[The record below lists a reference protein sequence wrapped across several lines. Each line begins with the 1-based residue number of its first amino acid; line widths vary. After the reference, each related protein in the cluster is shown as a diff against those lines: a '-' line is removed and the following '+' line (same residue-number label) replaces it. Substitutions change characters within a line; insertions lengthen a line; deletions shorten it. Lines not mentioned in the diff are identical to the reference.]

1 MTRSNYFFPI
11 IAFLLVFTACKQDV
25 SYDTDSLALVPEDA
39 SMVTS
44 IDIQQLMDKM
54 DFEEVKNMAFYQDL
68 VEQVGDEN
76 PALAAILKDP
86 TKSGVDLTKNIYFAY
101 DVEGKNI
108 SNSFGGMYFDI
119 ADESAFQAMV
129 SSAGLNN
136 IENKGGH
143 SLVSKKGMVVSWNGQ
158 HGMIGGGSKR
168 SKNEEN
174 VSLLYSGEQKSIS
187 GNKDF
192 KKSMKGDHDITTW
205 ISSNGIAESSE
216 AALALSFAKIDP
228 DALKDNFLNGYVDF
242 NDGEMVSESIFNLN
256 SGLTKDIDKLF
267 KNKVKTNFSKYIPAE
282 NLAFVMSA
290 ALDMA
295 GVNRVLSDRPSN
307 KNLANFA
314 MKEYGLTIDDIT
326 KAFDGD
332 LVIAA
337 YNNDNDEKQKGLF
350 ATPIRDESVFNKIIT
365 LGEDYEVLKKESKG
379 MYQFDAREFKNFKFK
394 GMDMDI
400 DKFAWLMIHDDMLFI
415 SGDKEMLDNVRGG
428 LFSGVKKID
437 KEINNNIMGNI
448 FSAYLDAETAKR
460 YSDNVDAGALT
471 DLIISAARNDAKFNM
486 EFEDKSKNSLKL
498 LMEMLN
504 KNFLKQKGQTRS
516 KKAI

>member
-1 MTRSNYFFPI
+1 MTRSNYFLPI
-11 IAFLLVFTACKQDV
+11 IAFLLIFTACKQDA

-44 IDIQQLMDKM
+44 VDVQQLMDKM

-68 VEQVGDEN
+68 VEQVADEN

-86 TKSGVDLTKNIYFAY
+86 VKSGVDLTKNIYFAY

-174 VSLLYSGEQKSIS
+174 VALLYSGEQKSIS

-216 AALALSFAKIDP
+216 AAMALTFAKIDP
-228 DALKDNFLNGYVDF
+228 DALKDNFLNGFVDF
-242 NDGEMVSESIFNLN
+242 NDGEMVAESIFNLN
-256 SGLTKDIDKLF
+256 SGLTKDADKLF
-267 KNKVKTNFSKYIPAE
+267 KNSVKTNFSKYIPSE
-282 NLAFVMSA
+282 DLAFVMSA

-295 GVNRVLSDRPSN
+295 GINRVLTDRPSN
-307 KNLANFA
+307 KSFANFA
-314 MKEYGLTIDDIT
+314 MKEYGLTVDDVT

-332 LVIAA
+332 LVVAMYGGENKEA
-337 YNNDNDEKQKGLF
+337 QKGLF
-350 ATPIRDESVFNKIIT
+350 ATPIDDMSVFKKIIT
-365 LGEDYEVLKKESKG
+365 LGKDYEVLKEDSKN
-379 MYQFDAREFKNFKFK
+379 MYQFDATEFKNFKFK
-394 GMDMDI
+394 GMEI
-400 DKFAWLMIHDDMLFI
+400 DKYAWLMVHDDMLFI
-415 SGDKEMLDNVRGG
+415 SGDKEMLNKVRGG

-448 FSAYLDAETAKR
+448 FSAFLDAETIQK
-460 YSDNVDAGALT
+460 YNDKVDAGALN
-471 DLIISAARNDAKFNM
+471 DLIMSAARNDAKFNM
-486 EFEDKSKNSLKL
+486 EFKDKSKNSLKL
-498 LMEMLN
+498 LMEMMN
-504 KNFLKQKGQTRS
+504 ENYLKQSGG
-516 KKAI
+516 KKSI

>member
-1 MTRSNYFFPI
+1 MRRSNYFFPI
-11 IAFLLVFTACKQDV
+11 IAILLIFTACKKDT
-25 SYDTDSLALVPEDA
+25 SYDTDSLSLVPEDA

-44 IDIQQLMDKM
+44 IDVQQLMDKM
-54 DFEEVKNMAFYQDL
+54 DFEEVKEMAFYKDL
-68 VEQVGDEN
+68 VETVSDNN
-76 PALAAILKDP
+76 PALAAILTDP
-86 TKSGVDLTKNIYFAY
+86 AKSGVDLTKNIYFAY

-129 SSAGLNN
+129 NAAGVKD
-136 IENKGGH
+136 IKNKSGH
-143 SLVSKKGMVVSWNGQ
+143 NFASLRGTAVSWNGQ
-158 HGMIGGGSKR
+158 HGVIGGGSRK

-174 VSLLYSGEQKSIS
+174 VSLLYSGEQKSIAT
-187 GNKDF
+187 NKDF

-216 AALALSFAKIDP
+216 AAMALSFAKIDP
-228 DALKDNFLNGYVDF
+228 DALKDNFLHGYVDF

-267 KNKVKTNFSKYIPAE
+267 KNSVKTNFSKYIPAE

-295 GVNRVLSDRPSN
+295 GVNRVLTDRPSN
-307 KNLANFA
+307 KNFANFA
-314 MKEYGLTIDDIT
+314 LKEYGLTVDDLT

-337 YNNDNDEKQKGLF
+337 YEGQNSDKQKGLF
-350 ATPIRDESVFNKIIT
+350 ATPINDESVFNKIIA
-365 LGEDYEVLKKESKG
+365 LGKDYEVLKEEGKG
-379 MYQFDAREFKNFKFK
+379 MYQFDASEFKNFKFK
-394 GMDMDI
+394 GMEI
-400 DKFAWLMIHDDMLFI
+400 DKYAWLMIHDEMLFI
-415 SGDKEMLDNVRGG
+415 SGDKEMLNNVRGG

-437 KEINNNIMGNI
+437 KEINNNIMVNI
-448 FSAYLDAETAKR
+448 FSAYLDAETIKK
-460 YSDNVDAGALT
+460 YNDNLDSGALT
-471 DLIISAARNDAKFNM
+471 DLILSAARNDAKFNM

-504 KNFLKQKGQTRS
+504 EGFLKEQGGGNQA
-516 KKAI
+516 KKSI